1 MTYEATD
8 DIEYLRNKMMA
19 ALKIPKAFLGYEEQ
33 VNAKATLAA
42 EDVRFARTIERI
54 QRIVESELTK
64 IAIVHL
70 YSQGFTDE
78 ELTNFS
84 LSLTNSSKIYE
95 QEKIELWDAK
105 QNLAASM
112 IDGNLASSDW
122 IYQNVFGWTEE
133 QIKDIRDGVVKD
145 KKRKFRYE
153 QIETEGNDPVKSE
166 QSFGTPH
173 DLTSIQ
179 QQENGDDTEQPFGEQ
194 DEGGAPEGGF
204 EGAGRPKE
212 IPKYGKDGSARGR
225 DPLGKHDMK
234 KTISMEQIKNLTKDI
249 PFKDKEKEVLMETLD
264 TEEEYRDYITNNDNN
279 DDK

>member
-1 MTYEATD
+1 LGNDGAIED
-8 DIEYLRNKMMA
+8 VEYLRNKMMA

-54 QRIVESELTK
+54 QRIIESELTK

-70 YSQGFTDE
+70 YSQGFTNE
-78 ELTNFS
+78 ELVNFN
-84 LSLTNSSKIYE
+84 LSLTNSSTIYE

-105 QNLAASM
+105 QNLATSM

-122 IYQNVFGWTEE
+122 IYKNVFGWTDE
-133 QIKDIRDGVVKD
+133 QIKDIRGGVVDD
-145 KKRKFRYE
+145 KKRRFRYE
-153 QIETEGNDPVKSE
+153 QIESEGNDPIQTQ
-166 QSFGTPH
+166 QSFGTAH
-173 DLTSIQ
+173 DLASIQ
-179 QQENGDDTEQPFGEQ
+179 QQESGGDEQSFGEQ

-212 IPKYGKDGSARGR
+212 IPKYGKDFSARGR
-225 DPLGKHDMK
+225 DPLGKKD
-234 KTISMEQIKNLTKDI
+234 ISSSLSMENIKKLTKDI
-249 PFKDKEKEVLMETLD
+249 PIKGKDKKVLIETLE
-264 TEEEYRDYITNNDNN
+264 TEEEYKDYITNNDNN